1 MVRLR
6 VLRAKSGL
14 MLNTASKWVRWT
26 LPVNPLRKC
35 DLGQTLRHLTHDFDA
50 PVAQAER
57 PDGDGGQIDRR
68 NRPEL
73 CHQAGF
79 LPSDLDIGMR
89 WRRMTS
95 MNAAKTLTL
104 RLPLGVYERAT
115 RLAVTRGQSL
125 NRLFQDGFQL
135 LDSQE
140 RDKRLFD
147 DFTAIAAAQGDE
159 SDVDYAFAAQTE
171 TLVES

>member
-1 MVRLR
+1 
-6 VLRAKSGL
+6 
-14 MLNTASKWVRWT
+14 
-26 LPVNPLRKC
+26 
-35 DLGQTLRHLTHDFDA
+35 
-50 PVAQAER
+50 
-57 PDGDGGQIDRR
+57 
-68 NRPEL
+68 
-73 CHQAGF
+73 
-79 LPSDLDIGMR
+79 
-89 WRRMTS
+89 

-147 DFTAIAAAQGDE
+147 DFTAIADAQRDE
-159 SDVDYAFAAQTE
+159 SDVDYAFAAQIE